1 MSDLSPGETRQAED
15 QPAAREVTV
24 ARVLIIDKDTPCV
37 ERLASSFRKNGVEV
51 DCAADRTKGLRM
63 AQLHSYSAV
72 FLADN
77 PPDGDVLATLSQ
89 LRHSED
95 APEVVVLAESGD
107 HDLAQEAIRA
117 GAWNVFAKP
126 PSQERLLVVV
136 SRIEGFR
143 NSRRSIAVA
152 LKRKEIIGN
161 GPALL
166 AALDQVA
173 QAAGSE
179 ASVLVTG
186 ETGTGKELFARAVH
200 ENSRRCDKAFIVV
213 DCAALPASLAESVLF
228 GHERGAFTSADSR
241 AVGLVKQAHG
251 GTLFLDEVGELLPAV
266 QRVFLRVLET
276 RRFRPVGAT
285 QEESSDFRLVAA
297 TNRDLGKMAQNDGF
311 RSDLHFRLLGI
322 GIELPPLR
330 EITEDINQLACHQIS
345 RVCKRL
351 SLPRKGFSPDF
362 LDTLMNYDWPG
373 NIRELFHALE
383 RAVFMA
389 GSEPLLYPRHLP
401 MHIRVQM
408 VSAGMGM
415 RRGRRTPRAGPAPAP
430 MENLTPLR
438 DARAKAVSDFERGY
452 LRTLL
457 LHTDG
462 DIRDACRISGLS
474 RARLYALMKE
484 RGINR

>member
-1 MSDLSPGETRQAED
+1 MAK
-15 QPAAREVTV
+15 
-24 ARVLIIDKDTPCV
+24 VLIMDNDALCV
-37 ERLASSFRKNGVEV
+37 ERLASAFRRHGTDV
-51 DCAADRTKGLRM
+51 DCATSRTNGLRL
-63 AQLHSYSAV
+63 AQLHAYDAV
-72 FLADN
+72 FLADTL
-77 PPDGDVLATLSQ
+77 PDGDVLTTLSQ
-89 LRHSED
+89 LRNSEST
-95 APEVVVLAESGD
+95 PEIVILTGSRD
-107 HDLAQEAIRA
+107 QDLAQEAIRS

-126 PSQERLLVVV
+126 PSLERLMVVID
-136 SRIEGFR
+136 RIEGFR
-143 NSRRSIAVA
+143 RSRRGCSVA

-161 GPALL
+161 APAML
-166 AALDQVA
+166 AALNQVA

-179 ASVLVTG
+179 ANVLVTG

-228 GHERGAFTSADSR
+228 GHERGAFTSADAR
-241 AVGLVKQAHG
+241 AGGLVRQAHG
-251 GTLFLDEVGELLPAV
+251 GTLFLDEVGELPLAV

-276 RRFRPVGAT
+276 RKFRPVGAT
-285 QEESSDFRLVAA
+285 HEESSDFRLVAA
-297 TNRDLGKMAQNDGF
+297 TNRDLARMALEEAF
-311 RSDLHFRLLGI
+311 RSDLHFRLQGI

-330 EITEDINQLACHQIS
+330 KISEDINQLACFQIH
-345 RVCKRL
+345 RVCKRC

-362 LDTLMNYDWPG
+362 LDTLTKYQWPG

-383 RAVFMA
+383 RAVSMA

-408 VSAGMGM
+408 AGADMG
-415 RRGRRTPRAGPAPAP
+415 GVPTKTVPKAEAPQERLP
-430 MENLTPLR
+430 PLR
-438 DARAKAVSDFERGY
+438 DARSKVLDDFERGY

-457 LHTDG
+457 LQTGG
-462 DIRDACRISGLS
+462 DIRSACAVSGLS